1 MTVDLGG
8 RPAELPLTI
17 AVDETGR
24 AVGPQSK

>member
-8 RPAELPLTI
+8 RPAELPLTV

-24 AVGPQSK
+24 AVGPKS